1 VKNYLKEKSKLS
13 VFLIIIIFS
22 SLLIPTQLI
31 LADDMGNIHGTVV
44 DESGNPIKD
53 VKISVYLNTGSL
65 EKIVYTDKNGYFRMN
80 LGGTYTFVFEKEG
93 YVTLEKTL
101 QVTQAP
107 TDEPSQDIVKMG
119 YIEMQQTISLSAPV
133 VKRLTTPGNTLTL
146 EFTVSNQGD
155 KAENVEFSATAPAG
169 WETRILDNIGEIEN
183 LLLSPGSSKYYIE
196 IMVPETATTVETI
209 TLTANGTSSDSL
221 NFTITPKVYSDE
233 IKLRSTYLSVS
244 EEIGQTISLPL
255 SVSNLGDVDRKVTL
269 VADVPDGWSISFKT
283 GSNMVVKTLLLEP
296 DDTEQLTMEL
306 VAPDSVSV
314 GDYQVAVNALD
325 VNSAVLDTLE
335 LDVNLRVG
343 TSEIEVISSFSEVSI
358 EAGESIT
365 FPLAVWNKG
374 EADALTL
381 LTVPVLPEN
390 WEVSFI
396 TDSLEVA
403 SIRIPSGDSESL
415 QLVVKPPNSVVS
427 GTYDMSVVIES
438 DDGGVNQLDF
448 TIEVVGSYELELD
461 LSTLYTSGMI
471 GDTVSYTARVTNQG
485 QTAITTLYVEAD
497 APSDWDVTISP
508 TQVDTLSPR
517 STATFTVTAS
527 IPSDAE
533 AGDYLVTMQALSDQ
547 LDSSS
552 TDVRVTAQASNTWG
566 YIGIGVALAAVAGAA
581 LLFRRFKRR

>member
-1 VKNYLKEKSKLS
+1 LPIQTIRAATL
-13 VFLIIIIFS
+13 
-22 SLLIPTQLI
+22 
-31 LADDMGNIHGTVV
+31 GNIHGTII
-44 DESGNPIKD
+44 DEDGTQIED
-53 VKISVYLNTGSL
+53 VKVSAYLNTGNL
-65 EKIVYTDKNGYFRMN
+65 EDVVYTDKYGYFR
-80 LGGTYTFVFEKEG
+80 LDIIGSYTLVFEKEG
-93 YVTLEKTL
+93 YVTFQKNV
-101 QVTQAP
+101 QVDQLP
-107 TDEPSQDIVKMG
+107 TEIPDQDIVKLG
-119 YIEMQQTISLSAPV
+119 KLTLDQTISLSAPV

-146 EFTVSNQGD
+146 EFTVSNRGD

-169 WETRILDNIGEIEN
+169 WEARIMDNIGEIET
-183 LLLSPGSSKYYIE
+183 LLLSPGSSKYYID

-221 NFTITPKVYSDE
+221 DFTITPKVYSDE
-233 IKLRSTYLSVS
+233 VKLRSTYLSVS
-244 EEIGQTISLPL
+244 EEIGQKVSLPL

-269 VADVPDGWSISFKT
+269 TADIPDGWSISFKT
-283 GSNMVVKTLLLEP
+283 GSNLVVKTLLLEP
-296 DDTEQLTMEL
+296 GDTEQLTMEL

-314 GDYQVAVNALD
+314 GDYQVSVNALD
-325 VNSAVLDTLE
+325 INEAVLDTIE

-390 WEVSFI
+390 WEASFI
-396 TDSLEVA
+396 TDGLEVA
-403 SIRIPSGDSESL
+403 SIRISSGDSESL
-415 QLVVKPPNSVVS
+415 QLIVKPPNSVAR
-427 GTYDMSVVIES
+427 GTYDMSVIIES

-461 LSTLYTSGMI
+461 LSTLYTSGQI

-497 APSDWDVTISP
+497 TPSDWDVTISP

-517 STATFTVTAS
+517 STATFTVTVG

-547 LDSSS
+547 LDSTS

-581 LLFRRFKRR
+581 LLFKRFKRR